1 MTQVRSQTDR
11 SADDSDAAPDRPML
25 PAAARAVSGNHAAAW
40 AARYAR
46 VQVISAYPITPQ
58 TTVVEQ
64 LGAWADSGEMPVEY
78 IRVESEHSV
87 MSALV
92 GASLAGARTFTATSG
107 QGLLYMAEP
116 LHWAAGARL
125 PIVNVCV
132 GRGIA
137 PPWNIWADHHDSL
150 SMRDSGWMICYAAT
164 HQEIFDS
171 ILMAFRICEDSRV
184 FLPMMVCHEGFTQS
198 HTIGPVEMPD
208 QRLVDDY
215 LPVVPPEGWP
225 HTFMDPSRPTSHGL
239 LNMPD
244 DGFFYEIRANIA
256 RAHDRARPVIAEAIE
271 EFERTFGQTYGGLVD
286 EYRTDG
292 AEAVLIAIGTL
303 ADQARACVD
312 VCRDRGLPIGSVK
325 MRFVRPFPIDE
336 VRDLARRFKVLGV
349 MERDIDF
356 GVRGGIVAGD
366 VRSAIQGHGDARVI
380 PVVAGLGGRDVS
392 LDEQVAVAETI
403 LNAGRTGELDDQVIW
418 LGMKE

>member
-1 MTQVRSQTDR
+1 MTQVRTPR
-11 SADDSDAAPDRPML
+11 SASSAAGSSDGRACL
-25 PAAARAVSGNHAAAW
+25 PAAAMAISGNEAAAW

-58 TTVVEQ
+58 TTVVEK
-64 LGAWADSGEMPVEY
+64 LGEWSDNKEMPVEY

-107 QGLLYMAEP
+107 QGLLYMNEP
-116 LHWAAGARL
+116 VHWAAGARL

-150 SMRDSGWMICYAAT
+150 SIRDSGWMICYAAN

-171 ILMAFRICEDSRV
+171 VLMAFRICEDERV
-184 FLPMMVCHEGFTQS
+184 FLPMLVCHEGFTQS
-198 HTIGPVEMPD
+198 HTVGPVEMPD
-208 QRLVDDY
+208 QSRVDAY

-244 DGFFYEIRANIA
+244 SGFFYEIRCNIE
-256 RAHDRARPVIAEAIE
+256 RAHERARGVIREAVA
-271 EFERTFGQTYGGLVD
+271 EFEKAFGRRYGGLIE
-286 EYRTDG
+286 EYRMDG
-292 AEAVLIAIGTL
+292 AEVAIVAIGTL
-303 ADQARACVD
+303 ADQAKQCVD
-312 VCRDRGLPIGSVK
+312 ICRDRGLPIGAVK
-325 MRFVRPFPIDE
+325 MRFVRPFPIAE
-336 VRDLARRFKVLGV
+336 MRELAQRVKVIAV
-349 MERDIDF
+349 MERSIDF
-356 GVRGGIVAGD
+356 GMRGGIVAGD
-366 VRSAIQGHGDARVI
+366 VRSAIQGCGSAQVLPVI
-380 PVVAGLGGRDVS
+380 AGLGGRDVS
-392 LDEQVAVAETI
+392 PEEQIAAAETALEI
-403 LNAGRTGELDDQVIW
+403 SQSGRRTDDVLW
-418 LGMKE
+418 LGLKE

>member
-1 MTQVRSQTDR
+1 
-11 SADDSDAAPDRPML
+11 
-25 PAAARAVSGNHAAAW
+25 
-40 AARYAR
+40 
-46 VQVISAYPITPQ
+46 
-58 TTVVEQ
+58 
-64 LGAWADSGEMPVEY
+64 
-78 IRVESEHSV
+78 
-87 MSALV
+87 
-92 GASLAGARTFTATSG
+92 
-107 QGLLYMAEP
+107 
-116 LHWAAGARL
+116 
-125 PIVNVCV
+125 
-132 GRGIA
+132 
-137 PPWNIWADHHDSL
+137 
-150 SMRDSGWMICYAAT
+150 
-164 HQEIFDS
+164 
-171 ILMAFRICEDSRV
+171 
-184 FLPMMVCHEGFTQS
+184 
-198 HTIGPVEMPD
+198 MPD

-215 LPVVPPEGWP
+215 LPAVPPEGWP

-325 MRFVRPFPIDE
+325 MRFVRPFPVDE

-366 VRSAIQGHGDARVI
+366 VHSAIQGHGDARVL